1 MGCAPYDG
9 DSLAGQT
16 GGETSGWLMMT
27 FVPRLFYVRN
37 MFFFDAANLVN
48 DPGWFRGVALL

>member
-1 MGCAPYDG
+1 MGGAPYGG

-16 GGETSGWLMMT
+16 GGETSGWHMIS

-37 MFFFDAANLVN
+37 MFFFDATNLGN
-48 DPGWFRGVALL
+48 NPPWFPGVAVL